1 MVVRAVSGR
10 ARGAGHHLRREE
22 TRARLLAAAR
32 AAFID
37 GSVVSTPLDAVAAA
51 ASTSKAT
58 LFFHFRDR
66 RGLLAELARQV
77 YLELVAEVQAARPGD
92 VRSFLRA
99 YLGVQPDPRA
109 RLLWEV
115 GDVLTADGAALL
127 PDLPYEHLRLVLE
140 HLLRDEAIPEGR
152 QRHLVA
158 VVAPAAFL
166 LARRVSQG
174 LATDDEVAAFVA
186 HVDAVAHATGTP
198 ATSPAGGPAR

>member
-1 MVVRAVSGR
+1 MSGR
-10 ARGAGHHLRREE
+10 AGGAGRHRRREE

-37 GSVVSTPLDAVAAA
+37 GSVVSTPLDVVAAA

-66 RGLLAELARQV
+66 RGLLTELARQV

-115 GDVLTADGAALL
+115 GDVLTADGAAL

-140 HLLRDEAIPEGR
+140 HLLRDEGIPEGR

-166 LARRVSQG
+166 LARRVSHG
-174 LATDDEVAAFVA
+174 VATDDEVAAFVA
-186 HVDAVAHATGTP
+186 HVDAVAHATG
-198 ATSPAGGPAR
+198 ATAASPAGGPSR